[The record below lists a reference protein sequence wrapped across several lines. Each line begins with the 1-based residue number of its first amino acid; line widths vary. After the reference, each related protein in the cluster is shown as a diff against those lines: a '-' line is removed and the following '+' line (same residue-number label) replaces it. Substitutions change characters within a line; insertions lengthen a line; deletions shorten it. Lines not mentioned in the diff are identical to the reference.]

1 MSHDNP
7 IHLLTHEHHYILKVV
22 HGLSAIDEAL
32 VRGQPPD
39 LARLRGVVAFMR
51 EFADQCH
58 HAKEEAILFPAM
70 EAKGVPHDGCP
81 LEGLLREHRGKP
93 WMACTPIR
101 RSKRLIGG
109 GHRGHGPRCA
119 ELKKGRSALF
129 QHSDR
134 RRERVGALAAAIEAV
149 DQGDPAG
156 TAALREAIA
165 GTQQLYPNHIWKED
179 QMVFPMAERLFSAE
193 ELAALHARFEQAE
206 VELGQDHDRYVAF
219 ADGMA
224 ALLGQ
229 APAPA

>member
-7 IHLLTHEHHYILKVV
+7 IHLLTHEHQYILKVV

-32 VRGQPPD
+32 TRGQAPD

-70 EAKGVPHDGCP
+70 EDKGVPHGGCP
-81 LEGLLREHRGKP
+81 LEGLLREHARG
-93 WMACTPIR
+93 
-101 RSKRLIGG
+101 
-109 GHRGHGPRCA
+109 
-119 ELKKGRSALF
+119 
-129 QHSDR
+129 
-134 RRERVGALAAAIEAV
+134 RERVGALAAAIDAV
-149 DQGDPAG
+149 DRGDPSGA
-156 TAALREAIA
+156 AALREAIA
-165 GTQQLYPNHIWKED
+165 GIQQLYPNHIWKED

-219 ADGMA
+219 ADQMA

>member
-7 IHLLTHEHHYILKVV
+7 IHLLTHEHQYILKVV

-32 VRGQPPD
+32 ARGQAPD

-81 LEGLLREHRGKP
+81 LEGLLREHARG
-93 WMACTPIR
+93 
-101 RSKRLIGG
+101 
-109 GHRGHGPRCA
+109 
-119 ELKKGRSALF
+119 
-129 QHSDR
+129 
-134 RRERVGALAAAIEAV
+134 RERVGALAAAIDAV
-149 DQGDPAG
+149 DRGDRSGA
-156 TAALREAIA
+156 AALREAIA
-165 GTQQLYPNHIWKED
+165 GIQQLYPNHIWKED

-193 ELAALHARFEQAE
+193 ELAALHVRFEQAE

-219 ADGMA
+219 ADQMA
-224 ALLGQ
+224 ALLGE